1 MMGVRSRAENERE
14 RVSSKVEETTTT
26 DTTDDKKRKT
36 TLCLLLLL
44 PVIHVWSFES
54 SVMSYAMKSL

>member
-1 MMGVRSRAENERE
+1 MGVRSRAENERE

-36 TLCLLLLL
+36 TLCLLLL
-44 PVIHVWSFES
+44 PFIHVLSFES

>member
-1 MMGVRSRAENERE
+1 MGVRSRAENERE

-44 PVIHVWSFES
+44 LPVIHVWSFES